1 MKVGVLQF
9 HPKFKDKSYNYKII
23 ENYLLD
29 IRDALVVLP
38 ELANT
43 GYLFLDK
50 SELTDLAEEIPNGYF
65 TNLLINIAKK
75 NNLIIISGLL
85 EVEDSRFYNSAVV
98 VYKNGYVGKY
108 RKINLF
114 YKEKFIFEPG
124 DDLKVFEIDF
134 IDIDNNIYKIKLGVM
149 ICFDWYFPEVAR
161 NLMLKGANIIAHPA
175 NLVLPY
181 CPLAMPIRALE
192 NKVYTITANRIGIE
206 QNNNEKLKFIGQ
218 SVICSPKSEYLLKLD
233 ENQEGVFL
241 VDIDLIINKN
251 ITKFNNLND
260 DLDFLFK
267 KLNINSYK

>member
-9 HPKFKDKSYNYKII
+9 YPKFKDKDYNYKII
-23 ENYLLD
+23 RDYLLGVS
-29 IRDALVVLP
+29 DALVVLP

-50 SELTDLAEEIPNGYF
+50 SELKDLAEEIPNGSF
-65 TNLLINIAKK
+65 TNILIDIAKR
-75 NNLIIISGLL
+75 NNLVIVSGLA
-85 EVEDSRFYNSAVV
+85 EVEDNRYYNSAVV

-108 RKINLF
+108 RKVNLF

-124 DDLKVFEIDF
+124 NEFKVFDIDF
-134 IDIDNNIYKIKLGVM
+134 VDSNNNEYKIKLGVM

-161 NLMLKGANIIAHPA
+161 NLMLKGANIIGHPA

-206 QNNNEKLKFIGQ
+206 ENNNEKLRFIGQ
-218 SVICSPKSEYLLKLD
+218 SVVCSPKAEYLLKLNND
-233 ENQEGVFL
+233 TQGVFL
-241 VDIDLIINKN
+241 VDIDLNINKN
-251 ITKFNNLND
+251 ITKFNNLNE
-260 DLDFLFK
+260 DLDFLFS
-267 KLNINSYK
+267 KLNSHK